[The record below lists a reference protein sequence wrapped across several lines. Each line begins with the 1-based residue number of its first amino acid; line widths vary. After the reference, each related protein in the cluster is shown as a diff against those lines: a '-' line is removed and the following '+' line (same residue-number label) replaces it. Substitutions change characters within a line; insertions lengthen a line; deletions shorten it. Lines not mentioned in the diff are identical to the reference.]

1 MDSSAKR
8 KRETHVATTIAL
20 RNGDVRA
27 LQVNVAD
34 GKIVI
39 AVFDEAGDS
48 RPLIQ
53 ATLDQGEQASLVHA
67 LLGPGTGDTT
77 SDGGGVPRTSGIP
90 AGSCRTRGTA

>member
-67 LLGPGTGDTT
+67 LLGPGTGNTT
-77 SDGGGVPRTSGIP
+77 SDGGGVPQRSAIP
-90 AGSCRTRGTA
+90 AGSCRRPGRA